1 MRFGLKKYC
10 TKAIYSVDYGCTK
23 QTPQKHMTFD
33 TLDLDQ
39 KFHTASRPD
48 ILLQKT
54 KHSDYRAGQ
63 AKIFDHPDRSLIGA
77 IVTVAKNRKV
87 KSL

>member
-1 MRFGLKKYC
+1 
-10 TKAIYSVDYGCTK
+10 
-23 QTPQKHMTFD
+23 MTFD
-33 TLDLDQ
+33 TLNIGD

-87 KSL
+87 KLA